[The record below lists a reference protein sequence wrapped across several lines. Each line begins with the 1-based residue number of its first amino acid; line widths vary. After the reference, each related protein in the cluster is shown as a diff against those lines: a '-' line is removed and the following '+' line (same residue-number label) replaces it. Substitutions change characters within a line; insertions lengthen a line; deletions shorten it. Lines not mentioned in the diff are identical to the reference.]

1 MLSPLAAA
9 ASSAT
14 VHANNALVAVCPVA
28 PPGAQTQIDKLLG
41 YVLWGVLLMFV
52 VGLAVSLGAVA
63 GGKILRM
70 PHASQ
75 AGAVGVVIMFV
86 AAIGYVVL
94 PPILK
99 AITGNGCI

>member
-1 MLSPLAAA
+1 MFSPLAAA

-28 PPGAQTQIDKLLG
+28 PPGAQAQIDKLMG
-41 YVLWGVLLMFV
+41 YVLWGVLISFGI
-52 VGLAVSLGAVA
+52 GLVVSLGAVA
-63 GGKILRM
+63 GGKIVRM

-75 AGAVGVVIMFV
+75 AGAVGIVIMFV

-99 AITGNGCI
+99 AMTGTGCI